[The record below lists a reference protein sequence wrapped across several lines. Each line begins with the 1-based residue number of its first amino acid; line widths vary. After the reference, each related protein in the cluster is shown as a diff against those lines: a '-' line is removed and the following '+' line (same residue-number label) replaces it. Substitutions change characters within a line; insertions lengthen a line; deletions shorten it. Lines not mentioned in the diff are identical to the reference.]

1 MRHLLTDLRG
11 NPIFGRH
18 RGGGTRPSQQRRYRH
33 PNLPQIFYL
42 VENRQWPAVLKRCKT
57 HPNEIVLQDDANGN
71 TPLHCACR
79 QNPPADVIKA
89 LLAASAM
96 TNQEGATALHIAA
109 THRCSAEAL
118 SVLLSHNNNINTIN
132 TTTNTNANAG
142 EQRDLNTTVNN
153 NSNSSS
159 CCSKTPPSSST
170 STTDVPVAAAVS
182 TAVTTHPTAVLTKTG
197 RAPIHYA
204 CMSFR
209 GLQVDAFRL
218 LLETTLKEGMI
229 VMDNTS
235 EEDTDDDM
243 DDFLD
248 DLDEEDFDMDKE
260 QQRDDVD
267 VDDVDDDDHTVPP
280 PKLQQQQQQKRR
292 RTDVQ
297 VNVMTL
303 RDATGQTPLGLLF
316 RRYRE
321 RVKSVIQA
329 LEVLH
334 REHATATNN
343 NNNNPHRANLA
354 AALRVQADL
363 GELWEKARYMVA
375 RLTEE
380 RLQREGALLH
390 QQEYYLGSP
399 GDAMVAQEAAAW
411 ASEQHTATTSWWVDP
426 NADTTAATTAT
437 AAAVCAAASST
448 SSLLGG
454 DHPPRPFRIVHASV
468 GLTGYGCPPEM
479 IKLAISVHPH
489 QVREMDE
496 DGNLPLHVAAAA
508 SSFCM
513 DTSMQQQQ
521 QMMMMDTSGSS
532 RNPTGPVHDDA
543 WETMSMVSDTTGL
556 LSAAG
561 LNSTT
566 RAFDKVIK
574 LLLQHYP
581 DSAKIPHGKSGRLP
595 LVLAFKRRTW
605 EDGIKT
611 LLYAYPAALHQPKV
625 IPEAYMPRILTKI
638 GSQAFVVA
646 NTSNENTDLTTAGGM
661 DVVHP
666 PPPPST
672 HHHWRL
678 YNFLTRHQQLQQQQ
692 HQPQLMVGTVNARI
706 AAITRRRGGSGVAV
720 RGGIAASR
728 RTPPAAAPTAHM
740 PRGLTILF
748 ELVKSKPDL
757 FTSSLARR
765 GDCIDEQNTVVTA
778 PLFSPTNAGGGGGGS
793 GEITLSFA

>member
-18 RGGGTRPSQQRRYRH
+18 RGRQPQQRRYSR
-33 PNLPQIFYL
+33 PYLPTLFYL
-42 VENRQWPAVLKRCKT
+42 VENRQWHNVLKRCKT
-57 HPNEIVLQDDANGN
+57 HPHEICLQDDANGN

-79 QNPPADVIKA
+79 LDPPAEVIKA
-89 LLAASAM
+89 LLVASTVPNA
-96 TNQEGATALHIAA
+96 EGATALHIAA
-109 THRCSAEAL
+109 TNRCSAQAL
-118 SVLLSHNNNINTIN
+118 SVLLSQSNHNNNSSNGTGVERGPISSSSKGSPDAAA
-132 TTTNTNANAG
+132 TTAVSS
-142 EQRDLNTTVNN
+142 TTV
-153 NSNSSS
+153 
-159 CCSKTPPSSST
+159 
-170 STTDVPVAAAVS
+170 
-182 TAVTTHPTAVLTKTG
+182 THPTAVLTRTG

-229 VMDNTS
+229 VIENNNDDT
-235 EEDTDDDM
+235 EDI
-243 DDFLD
+243 DDFFD
-248 DLDEEDFDMDKE
+248 DLDEEDDDLNEKE
-260 QQRDDVD
+260 QQRDD
-267 VDDVDDDDHTVPP
+267 DDQCVPEEQQ
-280 PKLQQQQQQKRR
+280 LHAQQQAKKHIR
-292 RTDVQ
+292 DVE

-303 RDATGQTPLGLLF
+303 RDSTGQTPLGLLF

-321 RVKSVIQA
+321 RVRSVIQA
-329 LEVLH
+329 LEHLH
-334 REHATATNN
+334 KEHAKT
-343 NNNNPHRANLA
+343 NNPHRANLA

-380 RLQREGALLH
+380 RLQREGALLYE
-390 QQEYYLGSP
+390 QEYYLGSP

-411 ASEQHTATTSWWVDP
+411 ASEQHTSSSLWCEEPHTESAT
-426 NADTTAATTAT
+426 NTAATTTVAGGT
-437 AAAVCAAASST
+437 AAAM
-448 SSLLGG
+448 LEQ
-454 DHPPRPFRIVHASV
+454 PRPFRIVHASV

-496 DGNLPLHVAAAA
+496 DGNLPLHIAAAA

-513 DTSMQQQQ
+513 DTSTQQQQ
-521 QMMMMDTSGSS
+521 ALGAMDVSGSS
-532 RNPTGPVHDDA
+532 RNPLDDA

-581 DSAKIPHGKSGRLP
+581 DSAKIPHGKSGRMP

-625 IPEAYMPRILTKI
+625 IPEVYMPRILSKI
-638 GSQAFVVA
+638 GQQAFGV
-646 NTSNENTDLTTAGGM
+646 SDPQENLDLTNVAGHNGM
-661 DVVHP
+661 PTPPVTSATSRAP

-672 HHHWRL
+672 HHHWGL

-692 HQPQLMVGTVNARI
+692 QQQQQQQVGGNVGQRTT
-706 AAITRRRGGSGVAV
+706 AALTRRRAGVTG
-720 RGGIAASR
+720 RGAIASARS
-728 RTPPAAAPTAHM
+728 APSSSKHTHT

-748 ELVKSKPDL
+748 ELIKSKPDL
-757 FTSSLARR
+757 FTSALIRR
-765 GDCIDEQNTVVTA
+765 DQDSFSA
-778 PLFSPTNAGGGGGGS
+778 PFSPSNA
-793 GEITLSFA
+793 GEITLSFS